1 MKSAEINFKA
11 LIPPVEDASEM
22 CISRRIQEEIS
33 QELYSHGKVE
43 IYKESWEPQHLDKI
57 LDALKGRGYE
67 IMDGLPGFL
76 KVSVPPFPITE
87 KVFAKIKEDE
97 DDQ

>member
-43 IYKESWEPQHLDKI
+43 IYRESWEPQHLTKI
-57 LDALKGRGYE
+57 LEALKERGYE
-67 IMDGLPGFL
+67 ITNGLPGFL

-87 KVFAKIKEDE
+87 KVFEEVMDAE
-97 DDQ
+97 

>member
-11 LIPPVEDASEM
+11 LIPPVEDASVL

-43 IYKESWEPQHLDKI
+43 IYKESWEPQHLSK
-57 LDALKGRGYE
+57 LLEALKDRGYE
-67 IMDGLPGFL
+67 VYDGLPGFL

-87 KVFAKIKEDE
+87 KVFKSEEDE